1 MSQTNI
7 KSMFTDYI
15 DKDSV
20 FKNKDSLTTNWKPDN
35 ILHRDQQINN
45 LASILAPSLRG
56 DDPSNVF
63 IYGSVGT
70 GKCVHPKTTVL
81 TSKGPKKI
89 IELFESTNVKEKVSK
104 DKEEVLKPQNT
115 IKVVTY
121 DEEMRQHVK
130 EVNALYR
137 QESPEQLIKLETS
150 SGRKVTCTEN
160 HSFLKIDQTGSV
172 DFQTSRS
179 LEEGDYLGIPAT
191 NKVESTVDARQNDF
205 MSGLCRFSG
214 YIVGDGGIHYYGDY
228 RISITNECEQ
238 VRQDFARL
246 ADELFG
252 AEAHE
257 RENNNKANDVV
268 FSSKQVYSMLEE
280 LGTEVD
286 VLAGGKQIPN
296 FVFGLADIHKAE
308 FLSALIDTDGYFSK
322 KQSEMTY
329 TTKSKKLASQI
340 SYLLLDFGIVG
351 RLSTKEVK
359 RETYHRVKISGS
371 DAFAKLVEQGVEPKV
386 SHKKERL
393 EKYAGKQA
401 NTNVNLIPNVGEQVK
416 ELRNRTGMHAKE
428 LEPETPSTVHY
439 YEKEEAAISKDK
451 LTEYL
456 DKVDERI
463 SKIERLSQNKNF
475 GNARELRKLIKYQW
489 KELAEDIDEKPDNIR
504 YAVRNDAAR
513 IDDFRKKFVELVY
526 SRTDQVLN
534 DSVLLQKYDFLRR
547 LTEENVCW
555 DKIQSKEKKESDT
568 DYVYDLEVKDNH
580 NYICGRGGL
589 ISHNTL
595 ITKHVTNELRDVAG
609 EEDVD
614 LNIVYINC
622 KMKKV
627 ADTEYRLLA
636 KLAGELGDDVPST
649 GLPTDEVYNRFF
661 EALQKQKGVVIIALD
676 EIDALVKKVGDEFL
690 YNLTRINDDLDK
702 TKVSIVGIS
711 NDLNFTEYMDSR
723 VKSSLSEE
731 EIIFPPYNAIELR
744 EILKERAEKG
754 FVDESLQDGVISKC
768 SALAAQEHG
777 DARRALDLIRVAGE
791 LAERSSEERVLKD
804 HVDMAQDKIERDRIV
819 ETVRSQPKHSKLVLY
834 TILEMTEDEDEIA
847 TGDVYSEYKDLCE
860 NVDVSSL
867 TQRRVSG
874 LISELDMLGV
884 INAKVISKGRYG
896 RTRQISVD
904 LSDGIRGQIRELVED
919 KFYL

>member
-555 DKIQSKEKKESDT
+555 DKIQSKEKKESDA

>member
-20 FKNKDSLTTNWKPDN
+20 FKDKEPLTTNWKPDN

-70 GKCVHPKTTVL
+70 GK
-81 TSKGPKKI
+81 S
-89 IELFESTNVKEKVSK
+89 
-104 DKEEVLKPQNT
+104 
-115 IKVVTY
+115 
-121 DEEMRQHVK
+121 
-130 EVNALYR
+130 
-137 QESPEQLIKLETS
+137 
-150 SGRKVTCTEN
+150 
-160 HSFLKIDQTGSV
+160 
-172 DFQTSRS
+172 
-179 LEEGDYLGIPAT
+179 
-191 NKVESTVDARQNDF
+191 
-205 MSGLCRFSG
+205 
-214 YIVGDGGIHYYGDY
+214 
-228 RISITNECEQ
+228 
-238 VRQDFARL
+238 
-246 ADELFG
+246 
-252 AEAHE
+252 
-257 RENNNKANDVV
+257 
-268 FSSKQVYSMLEE
+268 
-280 LGTEVD
+280 
-286 VLAGGKQIPN
+286 
-296 FVFGLADIHKAE
+296 
-308 FLSALIDTDGYFSK
+308 
-322 KQSEMTY
+322 
-329 TTKSKKLASQI
+329 
-340 SYLLLDFGIVG
+340 
-351 RLSTKEVK
+351 
-359 RETYHRVKISGS
+359 
-371 DAFAKLVEQGVEPKV
+371 
-386 SHKKERL
+386 
-393 EKYAGKQA
+393 
-401 NTNVNLIPNVGEQVK
+401 
-416 ELRNRTGMHAKE
+416 
-428 LEPETPSTVHY
+428 
-439 YEKEEAAISKDK
+439 
-451 LTEYL
+451 
-456 DKVDERI
+456 
-463 SKIERLSQNKNF
+463 
-475 GNARELRKLIKYQW
+475 
-489 KELAEDIDEKPDNIR
+489 
-504 YAVRNDAAR
+504 
-513 IDDFRKKFVELVY
+513 
-526 SRTDQVLN
+526 
-534 DSVLLQKYDFLRR
+534 
-547 LTEENVCW
+547 
-555 DKIQSKEKKESDT
+555 
-568 DYVYDLEVKDNH
+568 
-580 NYICGRGGL
+580 
-589 ISHNTL
+589 L

-661 EALQKQKGVVIIALD
+661 EALQEQKGVVIIALD
-676 EIDALVKKVGDEFL
+676 EIDALVKKVGDVFL
-690 YNLTRINDDLDK
+690 YNLTRINDDLDE

-744 EILKERAEKG
+744 EILKERAGKG
-754 FVDESLQDGVISKC
+754 FVEESLQDGVISKC

-804 HVDMAQDKIERDRIV
+804 HVDQAQDKIERDRIV

-847 TGDVYSEYKDLCE
+847 TGDVYSEYKELCE

-904 LSDGIRGQIRELVED
+904 LSDGIRGQIRELVEE